1 MFEISYSDDNVTF
14 VNTKTQK
21 AEKLELFDA
30 MVPLDAIRV
39 VNNEIKGR
47 ESASKASVS
56 LLAGLL
62 DNARHDSYRGTC
74 PINEMVPKELKQAVR
89 DLETEVLKP
98 IFSAPLIAKGS
109 KPGTIE
115 TLWQDFAKG
124 LREGGS
130 YANTKS
136 RVFAYFAHT
145 GNLPIAANGKLITVA
160 ALDKILANEKE
171 RAGKPKTN
179 EGIAGKLVV
188 LSEAVENRKDN
199 EALGDY
205 VTAIA
210 AMKSMLATYEG
221 LYREAL
227 EVMTELKGNSAL
239 DIGNMAQSAI
249 DTASQTSLETREK
262 ELTAAYEAG
271 QMDEVPFVIAMA
283 DIGIDVEIETEEN
296 A

>member
-1 MFEISYSDDNVTF
+1 MFDISYNDDTVTF

-47 ESASKASVS
+47 DSASKASVS

-62 DNARHDSYRGTC
+62 DSPRLDSYKGTC

-136 RVFAYFAHT
+136 RVLAYFAHT

-171 RAGKPKTN
+171 KAGKPKAN
-179 EGIAGKLVV
+179 EGIAGKLVA

-239 DIGNMAQSAI
+239 DIGQAAQSAI
-249 DTASQTSLETREK
+249 DTAAQSSLDAK
-262 ELTAAYEAG
+262 AADYTAQWDAG
-271 QMDEVPFVIAMA
+271 KMSDVEFQIAMA
-283 DIGIDVEIETEEN
+283 DIGIDVAIEQEN
-296 A
+296 V